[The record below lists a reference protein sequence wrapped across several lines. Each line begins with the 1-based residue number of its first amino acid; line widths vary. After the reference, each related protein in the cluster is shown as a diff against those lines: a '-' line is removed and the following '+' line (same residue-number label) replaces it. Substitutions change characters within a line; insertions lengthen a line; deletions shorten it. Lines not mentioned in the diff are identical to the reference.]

1 MQRRRFFSPPAPTST
16 QTTRALPAARTLRRT
31 GRAPPG
37 VAASAFRI
45 CCAPGR
51 GDRPRKEVDYGLAH
65 QMVAFSAV
73 AADESQAPGGET
85 SLVSA
90 QVSQADARNEP
101 CRGNAGR
108 RCEELAPVHLEPRP
122 AAGST
127 SQSSWKTSR

>member
-1 MQRRRFFSPPAPTST
+1 M
-16 QTTRALPAARTLRRT
+16 
-31 GRAPPG
+31 
-37 VAASAFRI
+37 
-45 CCAPGR
+45 
-51 GDRPRKEVDYGLAH
+51 PRNEVDYGLAH

-73 AADESQAPGGET
+73 AADEGQAAGGET

-90 QVSQADARNEP
+90 QVSQADALNAA

-127 SQSSWKTSR
+127 S